1 MYHVWRWENEGSSK
15 RNYGRYKK
23 KYIFPVYKILYIDEK
38 KKEELIPVEGLR
50 EKQENMRED
59 VWIKD
64 IFVHRRASKLFG
76 QEWLMVVI
84 VLKSDFNS

>member
-1 MYHVWRWENEGSSK
+1 MYEDEKMKGVQKEIMEGI
-15 RNYGRYKK
+15 KK
-23 KYIFPVYKILYIDEK
+23 KYISPVYKILYIDEK
-38 KKEELIPVEGLR
+38 KKEELIPVEDLR

-64 IFVHRRASKLFG
+64 IFVRRRASKLFG

-84 VLKSDFNS
+84 VLKGDFNS

>member
-1 MYHVWRWENEGSSK
+1 MHEDGKMKKVQKEIMEGI
-15 RNYGRYKK
+15 KK

-38 KKEELIPVEGLR
+38 KKEELIPVEDLR

>member
-1 MYHVWRWENEGSSK
+1 MHEDEKMKGVQKEIMEGI
-15 RNYGRYKK
+15 KK

-38 KKEELIPVEGLR
+38 KKEELIPIKDSQ
-50 EKQENMRED
+50 EKQENTRED

-76 QEWLMVVI
+76 QEWLMIII